1 MTPAPQAPAVHPS
14 AAVPAA
20 HTAAPPPSSRLADEV
35 HATLRRSIVH
45 GEYRPSERLVE
56 VEIADRLGA
65 SRTPIREALQRLAT
79 EGLTV
84 RGRHGWMVREF
95 ALAEIREIYQVRAAL
110 EGYAA
115 RLAADARDARESR
128 GRPLASL
135 VADHHALLESSPI
148 PRPRVVEINDR
159 FHDALVAAAGNNRLA
174 ELVGANRTYY
184 FNFRLAARYT
194 EEQTV
199 KALRDHVRIAQAVL
213 SGDGTLADR
222 LAREHVDFA
231 MTLIEQYGDY
241 RR

>member
-1 MTPAPQAPAVHPS
+1 MALAHAAAPAPPASPVRPSHAGPPAPGS
-14 AAVPAA
+14 A
-20 HTAAPPPSSRLADEV
+20 RLADEV
-35 HATLRRSIVH
+35 HEALRRSIVH

-56 VEIADRLGA
+56 TDIAERLGA

-84 RGRHGWMVREF
+84 RGRNGWLVREF

-115 RLAADARDARESR
+115 RMAASGDLA
-128 GRPLASL
+128 GGLASL
-135 VADHHALLESSPI
+135 VTEHRGLLESDPI
-148 PRPRVVEINDR
+148 PRAAVVDINDR
-159 FHDALVAAAGNNRLA
+159 FHDALVAAAGNHRLA
-174 ELVGANRTYY
+174 DLVGANRTYY

-194 EEQTV
+194 EQQTAR
-199 KALRDHVRIAQAVL
+199 ALQDHVAIADAVL
-213 SGDGTLADR
+213 AGDGSRADE